1 MTRQETNWGYIDWLE
16 EDMDESKSALNVGIV
31 TIAPHAHMTPHI
43 HFTEQVIYTLQG
55 TGYSLV
61 DGEKIDM
68 SRPDEIL
75 HWDAGVIHEMYNEG
89 EEEFKHLMV
98 SCPDIMRFDPA
109 VAEETNTYKLSDEA
123 AEEYLRAAVNGTC
136 EQFLDTLHSAYVIIN
151 AVGRPLKRTRIF
163 PIFCCQNCLEE
174 ISSNVA
180 PCMCRY
186 IRCPFYEEMS
196 FECPHGVTV
205 FCTPIVF
212 HGNFLGYIQGG
223 YVHMHGISQEGVY
236 VMPQSS
242 IQGAKILLRQ
252 IVKAM
257 TDYCEVYQFKKEL
270 TRQELKLENTQQYQ
284 EVLIA
289 NLQDA
294 KNTMTDLKINN
305 HFLFNTLNQMASM
318 ALSGGM
324 VSLYQS
330 ILDLSCLFSSA
341 LRNNS
346 SMVTLSKE
354 FEYLNSYLKL
364 QKLRYG
370 EHLQIVFKI
379 QTDMERWTVPFNF
392 LMPVAENAF
401 VHGFSQEDEK
411 LFSLEIKEQEG
422 KLLLVMRN
430 NGRLVSE
437 ETCREISRKMKES
450 AAHGLSMI
458 YQKLRSV
465 YGENFSVAFSP
476 GEKCGIAVTMMIP
489 AKKI

>member
-16 EDMDESKSALNVGIV
+16 EDMDESKSTLNAGIV
-31 TIAPHAHMTPHI
+31 TIAPHAHLTPHI

-55 TGYSLV
+55 TGYSLIN
-61 DGEKIDM
+61 GKKIDM
-68 SRPDEIL
+68 STPNVIL
-75 HWDAGVIHEMYNEG
+75 HWDTGVIHEMYNEG
-89 EEEFKHLMV
+89 EGEFKHLMV
-98 SCPDIMRFDPA
+98 SCPDIMRFDPTA
-109 VAEETNTYKLSDEA
+109 KDTEIYQLSDET

-136 EQFLDTLHSAYVIIN
+136 EQFLDTLHYSYVIFN
-151 AVGRPLKRTRIF
+151 AVGMPLKRTKIF
-163 PIFCCQNCLEE
+163 PVFCCQNCMEE
-174 ISSNVA
+174 ISSSA
-180 PCMCRY
+180 ALCMCRY
-186 IRCPFYEEMS
+186 MRCPFYEETS
-196 FECPHGVTV
+196 FECPHGATV
-205 FCTPIVF
+205 FCMPIVF

-270 TRQELKLENTQQYQ
+270 SCQEAKLENTQQYQ

-289 NLQDA
+289 NLQNA

-324 VSLYQS
+324 VPLYQS

-346 SMVTLSKE
+346 SMVTLSRE
-354 FEYLNSYLKL
+354 FEYLDSYLKL

-370 EHLQIVFKI
+370 ERLHVAFGI
-379 QTDMERWTVPFNF
+379 QTDMDRWKVPFNF

-401 VHGFSQEDEK
+401 IHGFSQEDEK
-411 LFSLEIKEQEG
+411 MFSLEIREQEG
-422 KLLLVMRN
+422 LLFFVMHN
-430 NGRLVSE
+430 NGKLVSE
-437 ETCREISRKMKES
+437 DTCREIAGNMKES

-465 YGENFSVAFSP
+465 YGEDFSVGFTP
-476 GEKCGIAVTMMIP
+476 GKQDGIIVTIMIP
-489 AKKI
+489 AKTF

>member
-136 EQFLDTLHSAYVIIN
+136 EQFLDTLHYSYVIFN
-151 AVGRPLKRTRIF
+151 AVGMPLKRTRIF

-289 NLQDA
+289 NLQD
-294 KNTMTDLKINN
+294 
-305 HFLFNTLNQMASM
+305 
-318 ALSGGM
+318 LS
-324 VSLYQS
+324 L
-330 ILDLSCLFSSA
+330 I
-341 LRNNS
+341 
-346 SMVTLSKE
+346 
-354 FEYLNSYLKL
+354 
-364 QKLRYG
+364 
-370 EHLQIVFKI
+370 HI
-379 QTDMERWTVPFNF
+379 
-392 LMPVAENAF
+392 
-401 VHGFSQEDEK
+401 
-411 LFSLEIKEQEG
+411 
-422 KLLLVMRN
+422 
-430 NGRLVSE
+430 
-437 ETCREISRKMKES
+437 
-450 AAHGLSMI
+450 
-458 YQKLRSV
+458 
-465 YGENFSVAFSP
+465 
-476 GEKCGIAVTMMIP
+476 
-489 AKKI
+489 